1 MMLYFYSKLYET
13 FNIPID
19 VYTNNRTLYDI
30 SNSANAVSEKP
41 LCVDIAMIRENILN
55 NQATMHWLTTTEQVT
70 NILIKDGLSSKFY

>member
-30 SNSANAVSEKP
+30 SNSTNAVSEKP

-55 NQATMHWLTTTEQVT
+55 NQATMHWLTTT
-70 NILIKDGLSSKFY
+70 D